1 MSEVTIKS
9 IESKIYFIRGLK
21 VMLDSDLAE
30 LYGVETKRLKE
41 QVNRNISRFP
51 EDFMII
57 PDNNELNDLRSQI
70 ATLGH
75 LTTRI
80 HITHNPYLFTENG
93 IAMLSSVLRSE
104 RAIQVNIAI
113 MRIFTKLRSFLV
125 LENELREE
133 MKDLKDGTSKLFK
146 NVFERMNNLEEVVY
160 PKTDPQRKRI
170 GLK

>member
-1 MSEVTIKS
+1 
-9 IESKIYFIRGLK
+9 
-21 VMLDSDLAE
+21 MLDSDLAE

-57 PDNNELNDLRSQI
+57 PDISELNDLRSQI

-75 LTTRI
+75 LTARI
-80 HITHNPYLFTENG
+80 HVTHTPYLFTENG

-113 MRIFTKLRSFLV
+113 MRIFTKLRSFLI